1 MKWDIN
7 DYTKYIETGS
17 PINNDVTELILNTC
31 RLEHIGQLNL
41 PNLKKIN
48 CSNNRLLNLDSL
60 NNLYNLE
67 EIDCSYNRIE
77 TLENLNLPNLQVLR
91 CAYNR
96 ISSLQNLNFPNL
108 KYFHCSDNR
117 INNIENVVFPNLE
130 EFHCFYNKIE
140 RLENLNVPRLKKL
153 YCFFNL
159 ITDIHLNLPELK
171 ILDCASNKIS
181 TLTNIVAHNLEE
193 LKCYNNKI
201 QDLKDSILDNLKRL
215 YCCNNEIVNIED
227 CVFPNLEGLY
237 CGDNN
242 IINIEKCV
250 FPNLKILCC
259 NNNQIINIQDI
270 NLPNLEHLICRN
282 NQITNMVLLNNFPN
296 LRLIDCNNNPIE
308 FISPVLRR
316 IMNKTFQNVYN
327 DNQSVHN
334 HNIQETT
341 RKSINNIIS
350 IKPTI
355 RNLTEYIINDTILS
369 NSTKEILFEF
379 INNHEVHSVL
389 NITFEELLLHV
400 LSRIEQ
406 NEHTDE
412 IKKVLNQEMH
422 NSACKC
428 FTGRMSRL
436 INSLSGFDELVNIQ
450 IADSEQIG
458 NIIITIQ
465 NNMANYNVDE
475 HKELVRQE
483 LFSRG
488 YSEEII
494 NEWLAYIV

>member
-7 DYTKYIETGS
+7 DYTKYIETRS
-17 PINNDVTELILNTC
+17 PINNEVTELILNTC

-41 PNLKKIN
+41 PNLKKIY
-48 CSNNRLLNLDSL
+48 CTNNRLSNLDSL

-67 EIDCSYNRIE
+67 ELDCSYNRIE
-77 TLENLNLPNLQVLR
+77 TLENLNLPNLQVLK
-91 CAYNR
+91 CAFNK

-108 KYFHCSDNR
+108 KYFHCSDNQ
-117 INNIENVVFPNLE
+117 INIIKDCDFPNLE

-140 RLENLNVPRLKKL
+140 RLENLNFHRLKKI

-159 ITDIHLNLPELK
+159 ITEINLNLPELK
-171 ILDCASNKIS
+171 ILDCTSNKIS

-201 QDLKDSILDNLKRL
+201 HDLENSVFPNLKRL
-215 YCCNNEIVNIED
+215 YCNNNEIVNIED
-227 CVFPNLEGLY
+227 YVFPNLEELY
-237 CGDNN
+237 CYDNN
-242 IINIEKCV
+242 IINIENCV

-259 NNNQIINIQDI
+259 SNNQIVNIQNI
-270 NLPNLEHLICRN
+270 NLPNLIELRCN
-282 NQITNMVLLNNFPN
+282 SNQITNMVLLNNFPN
-296 LRLIDCNNNPIE
+296 LLSIDCNNNPIE

-316 IMNKTFQNVYN
+316 IMNKNFQNIYN

-334 HNIQETT
+334 HNIQEST

-355 RNLTEYIINDTILS
+355 RNLSEYIINDTILS

-379 INNHEVHSVL
+379 INNQEVHSVL

-406 NEHTDE
+406 NEHINE
-412 IKKVLNQEMH
+412 IKKILNQEMH

-428 FTGRMSRL
+428 FTGRMTRL

-450 IADSEQIG
+450 ISDSEQIG
-458 NIIITIQ
+458 NIIISIQ
-465 NNMANYNVDE
+465 NNMTNYNVDE

-483 LFSRG
+483 LTSRG

-494 NEWLAYIV
+494 NEWLEYIV

>member
-1 MKWDIN
+1 MKWNID
-7 DYTKYIETGS
+7 DYTKYIQAGS
-17 PINNDVTELILNTC
+17 PVNNEVTELILKTC

-48 CSNNRLLNLDSL
+48 CSNNNINNLNSLD
-60 NNLYNLE
+60 NLYNLE
-67 EIDCSYNRIE
+67 ELDCSYNRIE
-77 TLENLNLPNLQVLR
+77 TLENLNLPNLQLLK
-91 CAYNR
+91 CAFNR
-96 ISSLQNLNFPNL
+96 ILSLQNLNFPNL

-117 INNIENVVFPNLE
+117 INNIKDCDFTSLE
-130 EFHCFYNKIE
+130 EFYCFYNKIE
-140 RLENLNVPRLKKL
+140 RLENLNFPRLKKI
-153 YCFFNL
+153 YCFSNL
-159 ITDIHLNLPELK
+159 ISEIHLNLPELR

-181 TLTNIVAHNLEE
+181 SLTNIVAHNLEE

-201 QDLKDSILDNLKRL
+201 QDLEDSVFPNLKRL
-215 YCCNNEIVNIED
+215 YCGNNEIVNIEN
-227 CVFPNLEGLY
+227 CVFDNLEELNCY
-237 CGDNN
+237 DNK
-242 IINIEKCV
+242 IINIEDCV

-259 NNNQIINIQDI
+259 NNNQITNIQDI
-270 NLPNLEHLICRN
+270 NLPKLEELICRN
-282 NQITNMVLLNNFPN
+282 NQIRNMVLLNNFPN
-296 LRLIDCNNNPIE
+296 LRSIDCNNNPIE

-334 HNIQETT
+334 HNIQETV

-355 RNLTEYIINDTILS
+355 KNLSEYIINDTILS

-379 INNHEVHSVL
+379 INNQEVHSVL

-400 LSRIEQ
+400 FSRIEQ
-406 NEHTDE
+406 NENTDE
-412 IKKVLNQEMH
+412 IKRVLNQEMH
-422 NSACKC
+422 SSVCKC

-465 NNMANYNVDE
+465 KNMTNYNVDE

-483 LFSRG
+483 
-488 YSEEII
+488 
-494 NEWLAYIV
+494 

>member
-1 MKWDIN
+1 MKWGIN

-31 RLEHIGQLNL
+31 CLEKIGELNL
-41 PNLKKIN
+41 PNLKKLE
-48 CSNNRLLNLDSL
+48 CVNNRLLNLDSL

-67 EIDCSYNRIE
+67 ELLCDYNRIE
-77 TLENLNLPNLQVLR
+77 TLENLNLPKLQVLK
-91 CAYNR
+91 CAFNK

-108 KYFHCSDNR
+108 KFFHCSDNR
-117 INNIENVVFPNLE
+117 INNIKDCDFPNLE
-130 EFHCFYNKIE
+130 EFYCFYNKIE
-140 RLENLNVPRLKKL
+140 TIENLNVPRLNKF

-159 ITDIHLNLPELK
+159 ITELYLNLPELR
-171 ILDCASNKIS
+171 ILDCSSNKIS
-181 TLTNIVAHNLEE
+181 TLTNIIAHNLEL

-201 QDLKDSILDNLKRL
+201 QELNDTICDNLKIL
-215 YCCNNEIVNIED
+215 YCNNNQIVNIEE
-227 CVFPNLEGLY
+227 CVFPNLEELY
-237 CGDNN
+237 CYDNK
-242 IINIEKCV
+242 IINIQNIN

-259 NNNQIINIQDI
+259 NNNQITNIQNI
-270 NLPNLEHLICRN
+270 NLPKLEELRCNNNQIKNIVLLNNLPNL
-282 NQITNMVLLNNFPN
+282 QM
-296 LRLIDCNNNPIE
+296 IDCNNNPVE

-355 RNLTEYIINDTILS
+355 KNLTEYIINDTILS
-369 NSTKEILFEF
+369 DSTKEILFEF

-406 NEHTDE
+406 NENTDE
-412 IKKVLNQEMH
+412 IKRVLNQEMH
-422 NSACKC
+422 SSVCKC

-465 NNMANYNVDE
+465 KNMTNYNVDE
-475 HKELVRQE
+475 HKKLVKEELTI
-483 LFSRG
+483 RG
-488 YSEEII
+488 YSEETI
-494 NEWLAYIV
+494 NEWVEYIV